1 MLDRG
6 YAILR
11 KPGGTIITST
21 EDVAKGDLI
30 EGVLASGRMVAQVV
44 GATKPALDSEPT
56 PGTPPGPTSDF
67 EPRTRPREAD
77 NVQQSTP

>member
-1 MLDRG
+1 MG
-6 YAILR
+6 ISA
-11 KPGGTIITST
+11 S
-21 EDVAKGDLI
+21 VAKGGLI
-30 EGVLASGRMVAQVV
+30 ECLLASGRMVAQVV